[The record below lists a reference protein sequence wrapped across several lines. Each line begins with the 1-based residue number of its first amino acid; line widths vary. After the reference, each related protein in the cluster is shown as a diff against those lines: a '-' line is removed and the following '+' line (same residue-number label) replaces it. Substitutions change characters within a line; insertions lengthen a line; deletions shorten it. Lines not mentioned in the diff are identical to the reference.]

1 MSVYIDTSA
10 ILAICNADD
19 ERHSDAVE
27 AWIRIIDNEEVVS
40 TTNYVVVETIAV
52 LQHRHGI
59 PAVRRFVEDVLPAVL
74 IEWVDPAIHTAAV
87 AAVIASQSRQSPGIV
102 DSVSFEIIRKS
113 QIEHVFCYDKHFA
126 NAGFTIIGE

>member
-19 ERHSDAVE
+19 AHHSGAVE
-27 AWIRIIDNEEVVS
+27 AWIRILDSEEIVS
-40 TTNYVVVETIAV
+40 CTNYVVVETIAL

-59 PAVRRFVEDVLPAVL
+59 SAVRRFVEDVLPAVL
-74 IEWVDPAIHTAAV
+74 IEWVDPAIHTTAV
-87 AAVIASQSRQSPGIV
+87 TAVIASQSRQSPGIV

-126 NAGFTIIGE
+126 DAGFSLIG